1 MERRARPAREAAARG
16 ATATSGRKAV
26 ASAARQPRGDR
37 AGRPQRE
44 KVATPAAA
52 AKVRRKQKGGA
63 RGRKATPARSRV
75 PRSEGIAPVAA
86 ARVKRMRRIGITCY
100 SHFGG
105 SGVVATELGLALARR
120 GFEVHFIASRL
131 PFRLRTFESNV
142 LFHEAAPASYPV
154 FEQAPFNLALSTKM
168 VEVVE
173 NYDLEVLHVHYAL
186 PFAASAYLARQ
197 LLLPRQL
204 GVVTTLHGTDI
215 TGVGG
220 EPSYFRITKFSIQ
233 SSDRVTAVSRFLKDR
248 AEQTFGITTPI
259 DVIYNFV
266 DPDVFAPR
274 RRSGLRLAPPHSRV
288 LMHASNFR
296 PVKNI
301 PTVIQV
307 FAEVR
312 KRVPVKLVMV
322 GDGPEKAAAEHRV
335 RELGAERDVLFLGN
349 QDCME
354 ELLPLADVFLLPSSS
369 ESFGLV
375 ALEAMSAEVPV
386 VASNAGGLPEVIE
399 HGVTGYLHDPAHTDG
414 FVSSVLRLLG
424 NESLRRSMGRH
435 GRRVARERFNVDE
448 MVTRY
453 VNVYDS
459 LR

>member
-1 MERRARPAREAAARG
+1 
-16 ATATSGRKAV
+16 
-26 ASAARQPRGDR
+26 
-37 AGRPQRE
+37 
-44 KVATPAAA
+44 
-52 AKVRRKQKGGA
+52 
-63 RGRKATPARSRV
+63 
-75 PRSEGIAPVAA
+75 
-86 ARVKRMRRIGITCY
+86 
-100 SHFGG
+100 
-105 SGVVATELGLALARR
+105 VATELGLALARR

-131 PFRLRTFESNV
+131 PFRLRTFESNIY
-142 LFHEAAPASYPV
+142 FHEVVPAAYPV
-154 FEQAPFNLALSTKM
+154 FEQTPYNLALSTKM

-173 NYDLEVLHVHYAL
+173 NYDLDVLHVHYAM

-215 TGVGG
+215 TVVGV
-220 EPSYFRITKFSIQ
+220 EPSYFRITQFSIQ

-248 AEQTFGITTPI
+248 TEESFGITKPI

-266 DPDVFAPR
+266 DPEVFAPR
-274 RRSGLRLAPPHSRV
+274 KRTGLRLAPPHSRV

-296 PVKNI
+296 AVKNI

-322 GDGPEKAAAEHRV
+322 GDGPEKAGAEHRV

-354 ELLPLADVFLLPSSS
+354 EILPLADVFLLPSST

-399 HGVTGYLHDPAHTDG
+399 HGATGFLHDSGHVDG
-414 FVSSVLRLLG
+414 FVASVLRLLG
-424 NESLRRSMGRH
+424 NESLRRSMGQRA
-435 GRRVARERFNVDE
+435 RRVARERFNVDD

>member
-1 MERRARPAREAAARG
+1 MSAKKKAKRRS
-16 ATATSGRKAV
+16 TTRKAR
-26 ASAARQPRGDR
+26 ATKAETPTG
-37 AGRPQRE
+37 AGRPR
-44 KVATPAAA
+44 
-52 AKVRRKQKGGA
+52 
-63 RGRKATPARSRV
+63 RGRRPPRV
-75 PRSEGIAPVAA
+75 
-86 ARVKRMRRIGITCY
+86 GITCY

-120 GFEVHFIASRL
+120 GYEIHFIASQL
-131 PFRLRTFESNV
+131 PFRLRGFETNV
-142 LFHEAAPASYPV
+142 YFHEVTPATYPV
-154 FEQAPFNLALSTKM
+154 FEQTPYNLALTTKM

-173 NYDLEVLHVHYAL
+173 NYDLDLLHVHYAM

-215 TGVGG
+215 TVVGV
-220 EPSYFRITKFSIQ
+220 EPAFFRVTQFSIQ
-233 SSDRVTAVSRFLKDR
+233 SSDRVTAVSRFLKER
-248 AEQTFGITTPI
+248 AEETFGITRPI
-259 DVIYNFV
+259 DVVYNFV
-266 DPDVFAPR
+266 DPKVFSPQR
-274 RRSGLRLAPPHSRV
+274 RTGLRLAPPDTRI

-301 PTVIQV
+301 PAVIQV

-312 KRVPVKLVMV
+312 KRLAAKLVMI
-322 GDGPEKAAAEHRV
+322 GDGPEKAGAELLA
-335 RELGAERDVLFLGN
+335 RELGVQRDVLFLGN

-386 VASNAGGLPEVIE
+386 VASNVGGLPEVID
-399 HGVTGYLHDPAHTDG
+399 HGRTGFLHEPSHVPGLTN
-414 FVSSVLRLLG
+414 SVLRLLT
-424 NESLRRSMGRH
+424 NESLRRAMGRRA
-435 GRRVARERFNVDE
+435 RRTVRERFDMDD
-448 MVTRY
+448 MVSRY
-453 VNVYDS
+453 IQVYES

>member
-1 MERRARPAREAAARG
+1 VKVARARTGRAPAKKGGQKSDGPATRGLRRAPKRARVAEPAAERAPAPDGARPTREERG
-16 ATATSGRKAV
+16 A
-26 ASAARQPRGDR
+26 P
-37 AGRPQRE
+37 
-44 KVATPAAA
+44 
-52 AKVRRKQKGGA
+52 GGA
-63 RGRKATPARSRV
+63 RT
-75 PRSEGIAPVAA
+75 
-86 ARVKRMRRIGITCY
+86 KRTRRIGITCY

-105 SGVVATELGLALARR
+105 SGVVATELGMALARR
-120 GFEVHFIASRL
+120 GIEVHFIASRL
-131 PFRLRTFESNV
+131 PFRLRRFESNV
-142 LFHEAAPASYPV
+142 LFHEVATANYPV
-154 FEQAPFNLALSTKM
+154 FDQAPYNLALSTKM

-173 NYDLEVLHVHYAL
+173 NYGLDLLHVHYAL

-215 TGVGG
+215 TVVGL
-220 EPSYFRITKFSIQ
+220 EPSYFRITQFSIQ

-248 AEQTFGITTPI
+248 TEESFGITKPI

-266 DPDVFAPR
+266 DPEVFAPR
-274 RRSGLRLAPPHSRV
+274 KRSGLRLAPPHARV

-296 PVKNI
+296 AVKNI

-322 GDGPEKAAAEHRV
+322 GDGPEKAGAEHRV

-354 ELLPLADVFLLPSSS
+354 EILPLADVFLLPSSS

-399 HGVTGYLHDPAHTDG
+399 HGATGYLHDSGHVDG
-414 FVSSVLRLLG
+414 FVASVLRLLG
-424 NESLRRSMGRH
+424 NESLRRSIGQRA
-435 GRRVARERFNVDE
+435 RRVARERFNVDD